1 MRTLVVRNSS
11 VFGAERM
18 TESGP
23 FSLRQRISGAVS
35 VIRDAWMPHTLRTWG
50 RNEFCHINIKKE
62 IKIRFW
68 YFEAE

>member
-23 FSLRQRISGAVS
+23 FSLRRRMSGAVS
-35 VIRDAWMPHTLRTWG
+35 AMRDAWIPHTLRTCG
-50 RNEFCHINIKKE
+50 ESRFCHIDIKKE
-62 IKIRFW
+62 IKIRFR